1 MNTDKRIELLEDIEL
16 ELSDLIRH
24 DRKNWVRTAKLLL
37 IIERDKLFEVRDT
50 SFTGYIRKLAYN
62 NRINTSTL
70 WRIKS
75 AATLF
80 MELSGITDLNE
91 LQAQHIIATPEQLEI
106 YRKVRSIVPEKIM
119 DNLKERLLAGKK
131 VRNELNRL
139 WETYKPLKKGKT
151 ERGRK
156 KRNTT
161 LHYPEKDQ
169 IYLPFTHRDQ
179 EVNTAISQHSLK
191 QLNKDLQKIDRFELT
206 PEDILKANMLNALRS
221 QYWMENTYGKIPLY
235 RFKVFQQLILRAPK
249 NKKAL
254 KVDCMSV
261 SLSQKNRKQIPE
273 ISAVLLTLNEDTL
286 LRIKKNVVLHH
297 YCNYAF
303 VAMPHKT
310 KLEEKALSIL
320 PEFIG
325 ILAIKDDVDH
335 TRHAIK
341 TIRLPKFN
349 YLEDIYANT
358 VHRAMLLRSLQWNN
372 IEKPEAV

>member
-1 MNTDKRIELLEDIEL
+1 MDTKKRRELLEDIEL

-37 IIERDKLFEVRDT
+37 IIEQDKLYEVRDT
-50 SFTGYIRKLAYN
+50 SYTGYIRKLAYK

-75 AATLF
+75 AAKLF

-91 LQAQHIIATPEQLEI
+91 LQEQHIIATPEQLEI

-156 KRNTT
+156 KRITA

-169 IYLPFTHRDQ
+169 IYLPFTLKEQ
-179 EVNTAISQHSLK
+179 EVNTAISQHALK
-191 QLNKDLQKIDRFELT
+191 QLNKDLQKIDRFDLT

-221 QYWMENTYGKIPLY
+221 QYWMENTYGKIPLH
-235 RFKVFQQLILRAPK
+235 RFKLFQQLILRAPK

-254 KVDCMSV
+254 KVDCMSI
-261 SLSQKNRKQIPE
+261 SFSQKSTKQIPE
-273 ISAVLLTLNEDTL
+273 VSAILLKLNEDAL
-286 LRIKKNVVLHH
+286 LRSKKNTVLHH

-303 VAMPHKT
+303 VAIPYKMN
-310 KLEEKALSIL
+310 LEEKAIKTL
-320 PEFIG
+320 PDFVG
-325 ILAIKDDVDH
+325 ILAIKEDVDH

-341 TIRLPKFN
+341 TIRIPKFKH
-349 YLEDIYANT
+349 LEDNYANA
-358 VHRAMLLRSLQWNN
+358 VHRAMLLRNLQWNS
-372 IEKPEAV
+372 IENPEAM